1 MLYKYTYN
9 SRLFIPVEVQC
20 LYSIGILHLYG
31 KEDIVPVTE
40 KKYPD
45 WVQKYR
51 TKGTT
56 VKKKG
61 DSYYLYKRT
70 SRRVKGKKYPQPVD
84 TYIGVITPE
93 GVIQSNKRKI
103 SLTDA
108 EVWEYGFS
116 KAVWALCPDDWKKP
130 LGMIGRMYLPSFF

>member
-1 MLYKYTYN
+1 M
-9 SRLFIPVEVQC
+9 
-20 LYSIGILHLYG
+20 
-31 KEDIVPVTE
+31 PVTE

-51 TKGTT
+51 ITGTT
-56 VKKKG
+56 VKKRG

-93 GVIQSNKRKI
+93 GVIQSNKRKV

-108 EVWEYGFS
+108 VKMMTATPARILHMENRIGSLEVGKTADILLFDNQIRISRTIINGQTVYQT
-116 KAVWALCPDDWKKP
+116 
-130 LGMIGRMYLPSFF
+130 

>member
-1 MLYKYTYN
+1 M
-9 SRLFIPVEVQC
+9 
-20 LYSIGILHLYG
+20 
-31 KEDIVPVTE
+31 PVTE

-51 TKGTT
+51 IKGTT

-93 GVIQSNKRKI
+93 GVIQSNKRKVCRSMGI
-103 SLTDA
+103 RIFKSR
-108 EVWEYGFS
+108 
-116 KAVWALCPDDWKKP
+116 
-130 LGMIGRMYLPSFF
+130 LGVVSG